1 MNILYVISN
10 KDYKILHITY
20 INNLVPRLYMIKTS
34 WDKLEEVF
42 PDIIKDNERYRL
54 ILENI
59 MLSSNN
65 KLLYT
70 PIGFPID
77 TFLNLLLIRI
87 FNITAPFNK
96 TEHIWEKS
104 INYVENQY
112 YIDID
117 LMNPENIKNIEK
129 ITTFLLHII
138 CSKNVK
144 MKKHFIVIK
153 HIDLLSSL
161 FCDFRIILEKY
172 SHNVVFICTTHFI
185 TKIDAPVKSRF
196 SRFRIPLFT
205 FDEIQNI
212 FCNYLKIS
220 MNDYLLET
228 KTRNIIKAIFIS
240 EIERHPASSE
250 ILTKEFVELN
260 FPPFIEFIKTYDKNK
275 NNLEEIRGLSYKCC
289 QFNISIL
296 QIVQDFLRIVDY
308 ETYYLNIRYPY
319 PQVYS
324 CSLHNQDNNI
334 ENIKSKLKCE
344 IIKIGTDVDYLLS
357 QTNKCKEPLYI
368 ENLLCLLL
376 I

>member
-1 MNILYVISN
+1 
-10 KDYKILHITY
+10 
-20 INNLVPRLYMIKTS
+20 MIKTT
-34 WDKLEEVF
+34 WDKLEDVF
-42 PDIIKDNERYRL
+42 PDIVNDNERYRI

-59 MLSSNN
+59 LLSSNN

-77 TFLNLLLIRI
+77 IYLNILLIKI
-87 FNITAPFNK
+87 LNITAPFNK
-96 TEHIWEKS
+96 TEHLWEKS
-104 INYVENQY
+104 IIYVENQY

-117 LMNPENIKNIEK
+117 LMNPENIKNIDK

-185 TKIDAPVKSRF
+185 TKLETPVKSRF
-196 SRFRIPLFT
+196 STFRVPLFT
-205 FDEIQNI
+205 FKEIQYI
-212 FCNYLKIS
+212 FSNYLNIS

-240 EIERHPASSE
+240 EIERYPISTE
-250 ILTKEFVELN
+250 ILTREFIELN
-260 FPPFIEFIKTYDKNK
+260 FPPFVDFIKTYNKNK

-296 QIVQDFLRIVDY
+296 QIIQDFIKLVDY
-308 ETYYLNIRYPY
+308 ESYYLNIRF
-319 PQVYS
+319 QLS
-324 CSLHNQDNNI
+324 SSQNTNIDNI
-334 ENIKSKLKCE
+334 SIIKNNLKCE
-344 IIKIGTDVDYLLS
+344 IIKIGVNIDYLLS

-368 ENLLCLLL
+368 ENLLCQLL